1 MKTIHNPFIT
11 RGYIP
16 DECFCDRVSETQRL
30 AKSLMNGNDV
40 VLFSPRRMGKTGLI
54 THVFER
60 EEIKRS
66 YYTFLLI
73 FCTLQ
78 VSGSS
83 LSFWARKCSGR
94 YSLPEKKSLINS

>member
-16 DECFCDRVSETQRL
+16 DECFCGRVSETQRL

-66 YYTFLLI
+66 YYTFFVDILHTTVHFL
-73 FCTLQ
+73 FGQ
-78 VSGSS
+78 GSVQGVT
-83 LSFWARKCSGR
+83 ACR
-94 YSLPEKKSLINS
+94 KKSP

>member
-40 VLFSPRRMGKTGLI
+40 VLFSD
-54 THVFER
+54 
-60 EEIKRS
+60 
-66 YYTFLLI
+66 
-73 FCTLQ
+73 
-78 VSGSS
+78 
-83 LSFWARKCSGR
+83 RKSVV
-94 YSLPEKKSLINS
+94 

>member
-16 DECFCDRVSETQRL
+16 DECFCDRVNETQRL

-60 EEIKRS
+60 EEIKHVR
-66 YYTFLLI
+66 YQPRVRAGGNQTFLLHV
-73 FCTLQ
+73 FC
-78 VSGSS
+78 
-83 LSFWARKCSGR
+83 
-94 YSLPEKKSLINS
+94 

>member
-66 YYTFLLI
+66 YYMFLLI

-78 VSGSS
+78 VSESS
-83 LSFWARKCSGR
+83 LSFWVRKCSGR
-94 YSLPEKKSLINS
+94 YSLPEKSP